1 MQKERSCGLDCK
13 EGGKMLSNVTFGQYY
28 PTHSV
33 VHKMDA
39 RVKIL
44 LMILY
49 IVTVFLVETYSG
61 YIATFLVL
69 ISTVIVAKIPF
80 HSVLK
85 SIKAVLFLILFTT
98 ILNVFFYKGDYTVEW
113 SWWIFHVTD
122 GGLIFAGKMAF
133 RLLFLVLGASL
144 LTFTT
149 TPVELTDGIESL
161 LSPLKVIR
169 VPVHDIAVIM
179 SITLRFIPILMEET
193 DKIIMAQSSRGADF
207 SSGGILKRAKA
218 LLPVLIPLF
227 ISAFRRAEELS
238 LAMDSRCYGAPVKR
252 TKHKVRKLCF
262 RDFAG
267 TFVYLCYLAFVIVD
281 NVVLKLL
288 V

>member
-1 MQKERSCGLDCK
+1 
-13 EGGKMLSNVTFGQYY
+13 MLSNVTFGQYY
-28 PTHSV
+28 PTHSP
-33 VHKMDA
+33 VHRMDA
-39 RVKIL
+39 RIKIL

-49 IVTVFLVETYSG
+49 VVTIFLVQTYSG

-69 ISTVIVAKIPF
+69 LLTILVAKIPF
-80 HSVLK
+80 FSVLK
-85 SIKAVLFLILFTT
+85 SVKAVIFLVIFTS
-98 ILNVFFYKGDYTVEW
+98 ILNIFFYKGDFTQEW

-133 RLLFLVLGASL
+133 RLVFLVMGTSL

-161 LSPLKVIR
+161 LSPLKLVR

-207 SSGGILKRAKA
+207 SSGGIIKRAKA

-238 LAMDSRCYGAPVKR
+238 LAMDARCYGAPVKR
-252 TKHKVRKLCF
+252 TKHKVMKLTH
-262 RDFAG
+262 RDLFG
-267 TFVYLCYLAFVIVD
+267 SIVYLSYLAFIIVD

>member
-1 MQKERSCGLDCK
+1 
-13 EGGKMLSNVTFGQYY
+13 MLRDVTFGQYY
-28 PTHSV
+28 PKNSF

-39 RVKIL
+39 RVKL
-44 LMILY
+44 LLLILY
-49 IVTVFLVETYSG
+49 MVTVFLVQTYSG
-61 YIATFLVL
+61 YIATAVVFLT
-69 ISTVIVAKIPF
+69 TVICARISLKV
-80 HSVLK
+80 VLK
-85 SIKAVLFLILFTT
+85 SIKAVLVLVIFTSLLNLLF
-98 ILNVFFYKGDYTVEW
+98 YRGESETVLL
-113 SWWIFHVTD
+113 SWWIITITD
-122 GGLIFAGKMAF
+122 GALAFAVRMAF
-133 RLLFLVLGASL
+133 RLTFLVVGTSL

-161 LSPLKVIR
+161 LSPLKVIK

-193 DKIIMAQSSRGADF
+193 DKIMMAQSSRGADF

-227 ISAFRRAEELS
+227 ISAFRRADELS

-252 TKHKVRKLCF
+252 TKHKVRKISF
-262 RDFAG
+262 RDVLG
-267 TFVYLCYLAFVIVD
+267 TVFYLAFLAFVIVD
-281 NVVLKLL
+281 NSVLLLL